1 VSRMPSAPYG
11 NWLARLQFNRRP
23 SVNRRAFLRAGAM
36 AVGLPFLEGLP
47 ERSAWAVDAQPV
59 FSLFIV
65 ATNGVVG
72 KSFFP
77 SALGPLTSTSLAAEA
92 DIATSVLAPHAANL
106 LFIKNLNFP
115 QAAPLADGHAEG
127 LVQSLTAAPPGSA
140 GHTAYSSGMSADV
153 LIAQLVNPPGVEPL
167 TLYAGP
173 HDATYI
179 GDRISFSA
187 AGPGQVRRADNNP
200 YTLYAKL
207 VGLLGAG
214 GGTTADPQAAA
225 LIASRKSVN
234 DYVREELN
242 ELKGL
247 PQLSTEDRRRLQQH
261 FDAIRDTEVTM
272 GEMASA
278 CTKAGLA
285 TSDIEALRDGLA
297 FTKSGMI
304 EDMARLH
311 LELVALAFA
320 CNFNRVATL
329 QLGDGNES
337 TKYDVP
343 SNASLGWTFLQISDR
358 TQGSGSTPNPTAEQ
372 AHHEIDALRMGTL
385 LHGLD
390 HFKTRGLLDKSIVLW
405 TNQEADGP
413 SDSMKNVP
421 HIIAGS
427 GGGYLKQGAYVDA
440 GNATN
445 NKLFNALINAAVRD
459 KAPWTGNFG
468 QGKGEG
474 ELTEVLA

>member
-1 VSRMPSAPYG
+1 LP
-11 NWLARLQFNRRP
+11 RRA
-23 SVNRRAFLRAGAM
+23 SVNRRAFLRAGAI

-47 ERSAWAVDAQPV
+47 ARSAWAVDAQPV
-59 FSLFIV
+59 FSLFMV
-65 ATNGVVG
+65 ATNGVVQQ
-72 KSFFP
+72 SFFP
-77 SALGPLTSTSLAAEA
+77 SAPGALTSASLTSTPE
-92 DIATSVLAPHAANL
+92 IATSVLAPHAANL

-115 QAAPLADGHAEG
+115 QVGPLSDGHAEG
-127 LVQSLTAAPPGSA
+127 LVQSLTAAPPGSS
-140 GHTAYSSGMSADV
+140 GHTAYSSGPSADV

-167 TLYAGP
+167 TLYAGA

-187 AGPGQVRRADNNP
+187 AGPGQTRRADNNP

-207 VGLLGAG
+207 VGLLDAG
-214 GGTTADPQAAA
+214 GGTADPQAAA

-247 PQLSTEDRRRLQQH
+247 PQLSTEDRQRLQQH

-285 TSDIEALRDGLA
+285 TSDIEALSDGLA
-297 FTKSGMI
+297 FTNSGMI
-304 EDMARLH
+304 EDMAKLH

-329 QLGDGNES
+329 QLGDGNDG

-358 TQGSGSTPNPTAEQ
+358 TNGSGSGSNPTAEQ
-372 AHHEIDALRMGTL
+372 AHHEIDTLRMGTL

-390 HFKTRGLLDKSIVLW
+390 HFKARGLLDKSVVLW

-413 SDSMKNVP
+413 SDSFKNVP

-440 GNATN
+440 GGATN
-445 NKLFNALINAAVRD
+445 NKLFNALINAAARD